1 MKLSKQEEQMNPDD
15 IQELRQE
22 VIRNAVVELA
32 IDEPYIQVIFRK
44 EKDGLWHTYSAYGT
58 DIGHK
63 TGAEFM
69 NCIGKAADVLNKKGG
84 NDE

>member
-1 MKLSKQEEQMNPDD
+1 MRPSKQEEQMNKDGTASRKTKIINSLGMPKP
-15 IQELRQE
+15 
-22 VIRNAVVELA
+22 VA
-32 IDEPYIQVIFRK
+32 PYIQVTFRK

-58 DIGHK
+58 DFDNK

-84 NDE
+84 EE

>member
-1 MKLSKQEEQMNPDD
+1 MNPGD

-22 VIRNAVVELA
+22 IIRNAVAETA
-32 IDEPYIQVIFRK
+32 IDEPYIEVIFRK

-63 TGAEFM
+63 TGTEFM
-69 NCIGKAADVLNKKGG
+69 NCIGKAADALNKKGG
-84 NDE
+84 NDEND